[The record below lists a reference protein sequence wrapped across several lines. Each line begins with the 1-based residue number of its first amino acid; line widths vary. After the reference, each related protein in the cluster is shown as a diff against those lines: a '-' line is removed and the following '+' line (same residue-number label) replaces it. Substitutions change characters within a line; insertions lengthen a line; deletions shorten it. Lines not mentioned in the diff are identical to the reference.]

1 MRLRIILLAVAISSM
16 ILVSFLVPLA
26 LLLRT
31 FQANRAVSPATA
43 EAQFMAGLV
52 DSLDRRHLEMAVA
65 RANAQQPTQPVTIFL
80 PDGHTLG
87 ARAPRSPGVRLA
99 ASGRSLTDQ
108 VPGGTEVLVAVQ
120 GLPHG
125 TAVIRVFVSSAQLN
139 HGVLHAWLLL
149 GGVGLGLI
157 VLSLIVSAH
166 LARSLV
172 RPLRALARASEQL
185 AAGDLSARASFE
197 GAPEIRKVSLGLNR
211 LAARIGELLAHER
224 ETVADL
230 SHRLRTPLTALRIDA
245 ESLRD
250 AEEMTRVI
258 AGVDDVSRTVNEI
271 IREAR
276 RPTESPGEAVCDV
289 VGVVAERTAFWL
301 PLAEDQGRRMSVDLP
316 DGRMP
321 VLVPAQD
328 MAACLDVLLE
338 NVFAHTPE
346 GTAFAVRVSARARG
360 GAWLVVSDDGP
371 GFAHPD
377 PARRGLSSGGS
388 TGLGLDI
395 VQRVA
400 EASGGTLTLG
410 RSPAGGAA
418 VTVGLGPAARP
429 ERPPRRRVRT
439 WPRLPGRR
447 PRAERDPQL
456 AAELSAWAA
465 VSGRDAGPRPVA
477 GPGTPG
483 GGRDSERIRSGD
495 GGL

>member
-31 FQANRAVSPATA
+31 FQADRAVNAASV

-52 DSLDRRHLEMAVA
+52 DTLDIPHLKVA
-65 RANAQQPTQPVTIFL
+65 LRRANAQEPTQLVTIFM
-80 PDGHTLG
+80 PGGPMLG
-87 ARAPRSPGVRLA
+87 APARRSRSVRLA
-99 ASGRSLTDQ
+99 AAAGGSSGTNQ
-108 VPGGTEVLVAVQ
+108 IAGGTEVLVAVG

-125 TAVIRVFVSSAQLN
+125 TAVIRTFVPQAQLS
-139 HGVLHAWLLL
+139 HGVLRAWLVLA
-149 GGVGLGLI
+149 GVGLGL
-157 VLSLIVSAH
+157 VALSVIVSAQ

-172 RPLRALARASEQL
+172 RPLRALAHASELL
-185 AAGDLSARASFE
+185 AAGDLSARAPFE

-211 LAARIGELLAHER
+211 LAVRIGELLAHER

-250 AEEMTRVI
+250 EEEMTRVI
-258 AGVDDVSRTVNEI
+258 AGVDDVSRTVNEV

-276 RPTESPGEAVCDV
+276 RPTEPGGEAGCDV
-289 VGVVAERTAFWL
+289 VSVVAERTAFWR
-301 PLAEDQGRRMSVDLP
+301 PLAEDQYRRMTVDLP
-316 DGRMP
+316 DGHMR
-321 VLVPAQD
+321 VLVPSHD
-328 MAACLDVLLE
+328 MAACLDILLE

-346 GTAFAVRVSARARG
+346 GTPLSVRVSGRARG

-371 GFAHPD
+371 GFTHPD
-377 PARRGLSSGGS
+377 PARRGQSSGGS

-395 VQRVA
+395 AQRIA

-410 RSPAGGAA
+410 RSPSGGAA

-429 ERPPRRRVRT
+429 ERQPRRHVRAR
-439 WPRLPGRR
+439 PHLPGHRV
-447 PRAERDPQL
+447 RAERDTQL
-456 AAELSAWAA
+456 SDDLSAWTAA
-465 VSGRDAGPRPVA
+465 MSGRD
-477 GPGTPG
+477 PG
-483 GGRDSERIRSGD
+483 GR
-495 GGL
+495 

>member
-16 ILVSFLVPLA
+16 ILVSFLLPLA

-31 FQANRAVSPATA
+31 FQADRAVSAATVQ
-43 EAQFMAGLV
+43 AQLIAPLV
-52 DSLDRRHLEMAVA
+52 ATLNSQQLELAVA
-65 RANAQQPTQPVTIFL
+65 HVNASQPSQQVTVFM
-80 PDGHTLG
+80 PDGATFG
-87 ARAPRSPGVRLA
+87 APAKRSPGVRLA
-99 ASGRSLTDQ
+99 AKKPESLSD
-108 VPGGTEVLVAVQ
+108 VVAGGTEVLVAVS

-125 TAVIRVFVSSAQLN
+125 TAVIRTFVSRAQLS
-139 HGVLHAWLLL
+139 HGVLRAWLVL

-157 VLSLIVSAH
+157 ALSVIVSAQ

-172 RPLRALARASEQL
+172 RPLRALAHASEQL
-185 AAGDLSARASFE
+185 AAGDLSARAPFE

-211 LAARIGELLAHER
+211 LAVRIGELLAHER

-250 AEEMTRVI
+250 EEEMTRVI

-276 RPTESPGEAVCDV
+276 RPTESGVEAGCDV
-289 VGVVAERTAFWL
+289 VSVVAARTAFWR
-301 PLAEDQGRRMSVDLP
+301 PLAEDQDRRMTVDLP
-316 DGRMP
+316 GWRMP

-338 NVFAHTPE
+338 NVFAHTSE

-371 GFAHPD
+371 GFTHPD

-388 TGLGLDI
+388 TGLGLNI

-410 RSPAGGAA
+410 RSPSGGAA
-418 VTVGLGPAARP
+418 VTVGLGPAASA
-429 ERPPRRRVRT
+429 ERPPRRHVRSRVH
-439 WPRLPGRR
+439 RLT
-447 PRAERDPQL
+447 AERDPQL
-456 AAELSAWAA
+456 SAELSAWATIA
-465 VSGRDAGPRPVA
+465 GRDA
-477 GPGTPG
+477 
-483 GGRDSERIRSGD
+483 DIR
-495 GGL
+495 

>member
-276 RPTESPGEAVCDV
+276 RPAGGEAGCDV
-289 VGVVAERTAFWL
+289 VSVVAARTEFWR
-301 PLAEDQGRRMSVDLP
+301 PLAEDQYRRMTVDLP
-316 DGRMP
+316 GFRMP

-338 NVFAHTPE
+338 NVFSHTPE
-346 GTAFAVRVSARARG
+346 GTAFSVRVSARARG
-360 GAWLVVSDDGP
+360 GAWLVVSDEGP
-371 GFAHPD
+371 GFNHPD

-418 VTVGLGPAARP
+418 VTVGLGPAARL
-429 ERPPRRRVRT
+429 EQSPRRHVRT
-439 WPRLPGRR
+439 RPHLPGRR
-447 PRAERDPQL
+447 LRAEHDPQL

-465 VSGRDAGPRPVA
+465 ISGRDP
-477 GPGTPG
+477 GPGQ
-483 GGRDSERIRSGD
+483 
-495 GGL
+495 

>member
-31 FQANRAVSPATA
+31 FQADRAVSAATA
-43 EAQFMAGLV
+43 EALYMAGLV
-52 DSLDRRHLEMAVA
+52 DTLPTPQLETAVA
-65 RANAQQPTQPVTIFL
+65 RANVREPNQPVTIFML
-80 PDGHTLG
+80 PGPQTIP
-87 ARAPRSPGVRLA
+87 ARARWSSGFLPA
-99 ASGRSLTDQ
+99 AKGFSRTDQ

-120 GLPHG
+120 GLPDHR
-125 TAVIRVFVSSAQLN
+125 TAVIRTFVSEAQLR
-139 HGVLHAWLLL
+139 HGVLRAWLLL

-157 VLSLIVSAH
+157 ALSVIVSAQ

-185 AAGDLSARASFE
+185 AAGDLSARAPYE

-211 LAARIGELLAHER
+211 LAVRIGELLAHER

-250 AEEMTRVI
+250 EEEMARVI
-258 AGVDDVSRTVNEI
+258 AGVDDLSRTVNEI
-271 IREAR
+271 ISEAR
-276 RPTESPGEAVCDV
+276 RPTVPRGEPACNVA
-289 VGVVAERTAFWL
+289 GLVAERTAFWR
-301 PLAEDQGRRMSVDLP
+301 PLAEDQDRRMTVDLP
-316 DGRMP
+316 DGRLQ
-321 VLVPAQD
+321 VLVPTQD
-328 MAACLDVLLE
+328 MSACLDILLE

-346 GTAFAVRVSARARG
+346 GTAFSVRVSRRARG

-371 GFAHPD
+371 GFTHPD
-377 PARRGLSSGGS
+377 PVRRGLSSGGS

-395 VQRVA
+395 VHRIA

-418 VTVGLGPAARP
+418 ATVGLGPAAQP
-429 ERPPRRRVRT
+429 ERQARRHVRARPHLPRRRA
-439 WPRLPGRR
+439 
-447 PRAERDPQL
+447 RAEMDQQL
-456 AAELSAWAA
+456 SAELAAWAA
-465 VSGRDAGPRPVA
+465 ISGREM
-477 GPGTPG
+477 
-483 GGRDSERIRSGD
+483 GGR
-495 GGL
+495 

>member
-31 FQANRAVSPATA
+31 FQADRAVNAATV

-52 DSLDRRHLEMAVA
+52 DTLGIPDLKVA
-65 RANAQQPTQPVTIFL
+65 LRRANAQEPTQPITIFM
-80 PDGHTLG
+80 PDGPTLG
-87 ARAPRSPGVRLA
+87 APAHRSRSVRLA
-99 ASGRSLTDQ
+99 AGGSSGTNQ
-108 VPGGTEVLVAVQ
+108 IAGGTEVLVAVA

-125 TAVIRVFVSSAQLN
+125 TAVIRTFVPQTQLN
-139 HGVLHAWLLL
+139 HGVLRAWLVLA
-149 GGVGLGLI
+149 GVGLGL
-157 VLSLIVSAH
+157 VALSVIVSAQ

-185 AAGDLSARASFE
+185 AAGDLSARAPFE

-211 LAARIGELLAHER
+211 LAVRIGELLAHER

-250 AEEMTRVI
+250 EEEMTRVI

-276 RPTESPGEAVCDV
+276 RPTEPGGEAGCDV
-289 VGVVAERTAFWL
+289 VSVVAERTAFWR
-301 PLAEDQGRRMSVDLP
+301 PLAEDQYRRMTVDLP
-316 DGRMP
+316 DGHMR
-321 VLVPAQD
+321 VLVPSHD
-328 MAACLDVLLE
+328 MAACLDILLE

-346 GTAFAVRVSARARG
+346 GTALSLRVSGRARG

-377 PARRGLSSGGS
+377 PARRGQSGGGS

-395 VQRVA
+395 AQRIA

-410 RSPAGGAA
+410 RSPSGGAA

-429 ERPPRRRVRT
+429 ERQPRRHVRAR
-439 WPRLPGRR
+439 PHLPGHRV
-447 PRAERDPQL
+447 RAERDTQL
-456 AAELSAWAA
+456 SDELSAWTAA
-465 VSGRDAGPRPVA
+465 ISGRD
-477 GPGTPG
+477 PG
-483 GGRDSERIRSGD
+483 GR
-495 GGL
+495 

>member
-31 FQANRAVSPATA
+31 FQEDRAISAATVQ
-43 EAQFMAGLV
+43 AQLLAPLVVV
-52 DSLDRRHLEMAVA
+52 DSHDLEVAVNLL
-65 RANAQQPTQPVTIFL
+65 NAQQPSQRVTVFM
-80 PDGHTLG
+80 PDGPPLG
-87 ARAPRSPGVRLA
+87 APATRSPGVELA
-99 ASGRSLTDQ
+99 EQNARSLT
-108 VPGGTEVLVAVQ
+108 VPDHGGTEVLVAVS
-120 GLPHG
+120 GLPDG
-125 TAVIRVFVSSAQLN
+125 TAVIRMFVPRAQLDQ
-139 HGVLHAWLLL
+139 GVLRAWLVL

-157 VLSLIVSAH
+157 AVSVIVSAW

-172 RPLRALARASEQL
+172 RPLRALAQASEEL
-185 AAGDLSARASFE
+185 AAGDLSARAPFE

-211 LAARIGELLAHER
+211 LAVRIGELLAHER

-250 AEEMTRVI
+250 EEEMARVI
-258 AGVDDVSRTVNEI
+258 AGVDDVSRLVNEI

-276 RPTESPGEAVCDV
+276 RPTESGGDAGCDV
-289 VGVVAERTAFWL
+289 VSVVAARTAFWR
-301 PLAEDQGRRMSVDLP
+301 PLAEDQYRRMTVDLP
-316 DGRMP
+316 GWRMP
-321 VLVPAQD
+321 VLVSAQD

-346 GTAFAVRVSARARG
+346 GTAFSVRVSVRARG

-371 GFAHPD
+371 GFSHPD

-400 EASGGTLTLG
+400 DASGGTMTLG

-418 VTVGLGPAARP
+418 VTIGLGPAARL
-429 ERPPRRRVRT
+429 EQLPRRHVRT
-439 WPRLPGRR
+439 RPHLPGRR
-447 PRAERDPQL
+447 LRADEDPQL
-456 AAELSAWAA
+456 AAELSDWAA
-465 VSGRDAGPRPVA
+465 ISGRDP
-477 GPGTPG
+477 GPGQ
-483 GGRDSERIRSGD
+483 
-495 GGL
+495 

>member
-31 FQANRAVSPATA
+31 FQQDQAINAATVQA
-43 EAQFMAGLV
+43 EFMAPLV
-52 DSLDRRHLEMAVA
+52 ATLDRHDLDGAVKLV
-65 RANAQQPTQPVTIFL
+65 NAQQPSHPVTVFL
-80 PDGHTLG
+80 PDSTQLG
-87 ARAPRSPGVRLA
+87 PHATSSLGVQLA
-99 ASGRSLTDQ
+99 ARKAQSLTDP
-108 VPGGTEVLVAVQ
+108 VPGGTEVLVAVS
-120 GLPHG
+120 GLPHNG
-125 TAVIRVFVSSAQLN
+125 TAVIRTFVSSAQLT
-139 HGVLHAWLLL
+139 HGVLRAWLVL

-157 VLSLIVSAH
+157 AVSVIVSAQ

-172 RPLRALARASEQL
+172 RPLLALAQASEEL
-185 AAGDLSARASFE
+185 AAGDLTARAPFE

-211 LAARIGELLAHER
+211 LAVRIGELLAHER

-250 AEEMTRVI
+250 EEEMARVI
-258 AGVDDVSRTVNEI
+258 AGVDDVSRLVNEI

-276 RPTESPGEAVCDV
+276 RPTESGGDAGCDV
-289 VGVVAERTAFWL
+289 VSVVAARTAFWR
-301 PLAEDQGRRMSVDLP
+301 PLAEDQYRRMTVDLP
-316 DGRMP
+316 AWRMP
-321 VLVPAQD
+321 VLVSAQD

-346 GTAFAVRVSARARG
+346 GTAFSVRVSARARG

-371 GFAHPD
+371 GFSHPD

-400 EASGGTLTLG
+400 EASGGTITLG

-418 VTVGLGPAARP
+418 VTVGLGPTARL
-429 ERPPRRRVRT
+429 EQVPRRHVRT
-439 WPRLPGRR
+439 RPHLPGRR
-447 PRAERDPQL
+447 LRADQDPQL

-465 VSGRDAGPRPVA
+465 ISGRDT
-477 GPGTPG
+477 GPGQ
-483 GGRDSERIRSGD
+483 
-495 GGL
+495 

>member
-31 FQANRAVSPATA
+31 FQEDRAISAAT
-43 EAQFMAGLV
+43 EQAQFMAPLV
-52 DSLDRRHLEMAVA
+52 ATLSPALLDPAVKQV
-65 RANAQQPTQPVTIFL
+65 NAQQPSQLVTVFM
-80 PDGHTLG
+80 PSG
-87 ARAPRSPGVRLA
+87 ATFGAPARWSHGVELA
-99 ASGRSLTDQ
+99 QKRQRSLTDPA
-108 VPGGTEVLVAVQ
+108 PGGKEVLVAVS
-120 GLPHG
+120 GLPHNG
-125 TAVIRVFVSSAQLN
+125 TAVIRTFVSNAQLTR
-139 HGVLHAWLLL
+139 GVLRAWLVL

-157 VLSLIVSAH
+157 AVSVIVSAQ

-172 RPLRALARASEQL
+172 RPLRALAHASEQL
-185 AAGDLSARASFE
+185 AAGDLSARAPFE

-211 LAARIGELLAHER
+211 LAVRIGELLAHER

-250 AEEMTRVI
+250 EEEMTRVI
-258 AGVDDVSRTVNEI
+258 AGVDDVSRLVNEI

-276 RPTESPGEAVCDV
+276 RPTEAGGAAGCDV
-289 VGVVAERTAFWL
+289 VGVVAARTAFWR
-301 PLAEDQGRRMSVDLP
+301 PLAEDQCRRMTVDLP
-316 DGRMP
+316 GWRMP

-346 GTAFAVRVSARARG
+346 GTAFSVRVSSRARG
-360 GAWLVVSDDGP
+360 GAWLVVSDDGR
-371 GFAHPD
+371 GFSHPD

-400 EASGGTLTLG
+400 EASGGTVTFG

-418 VTVGLGPAARP
+418 VTVGLGPAARL
-429 ERPPRRRVRT
+429 ERPPRRHVRT
-439 WPRLPGRR
+439 RPHLPGRR
-447 PRAERDPQL
+447 PGAEHDPQL
-456 AAELSAWAA
+456 ASELSVWAA
-465 VSGRDAGPRPVA
+465 ISGRET
-477 GPGTPG
+477 GPGQ
-483 GGRDSERIRSGD
+483 
-495 GGL
+495 